1 MHKKI
6 SAGLTVTVLAVV
18 SCKMDSGNP
27 QYNRGAH
34 QVKGQ
39 AAVDPSDDQEAVNQY
54 LADMLLADD
63 AGTATAVV
71 HVSASVAPDIE
82 AGRLT
87 KMSERLFTAA
97 DSDKSGALSLVEFLA
112 GAEKL
117 AKQFKDRRMDSVS
130 DAQKEKV
137 KQKITADFEEFAG
150 VDAQMTVDELK
161 EFLTFQAPRI
171 SKFRQNQGG
180 RHGGQAHRQL
190 PPPSWDQLMKKY
202 DKNGDGSLSKDEFD
216 AFMGD
221 RRHRPQRP
229 E

>member
-1 MHKKI
+1 MQKKI

-18 SCKMDSGNP
+18 SCKMDSGTP

-34 QVKGQ
+34 PVNGQ
-39 AAVDPSDDQEAVNQY
+39 AAVDHSDDQEAVNQY

-82 AGRLT
+82 VGRLT

-117 AKQFKDRRMDSVS
+117 AKHCQDRRMDSVS
-130 DAQKEKV
+130 DAQKVKV
-137 KQKITADFEEFAG
+137 KEKLTADFEEFAG
-150 VDAQMTVDELK
+150 ADAQMTVDELK
-161 EFLTFQAPRI
+161 EFLTIQAPRI
-171 SKFRQNQGG
+171 SKFREHQGG
-180 RHGGQAHRQL
+180 RHDGEGHRQL
-190 PPPSWDQLMKKY
+190 PPPSWDELMKKY

-221 RRHRPQRP
+221 RRRRPQRP